1 MATKVIHVSDLSGQV
16 AGQQELARLTVV
28 EHPGFTQTPVVLEVL
43 PDELKGLETA
53 TSLVTLEYLAPG
65 ARRAERMTVTLDVFN
80 RLAAGERPMD
90 TVLLEAAIA
99 GRERRAQQ
107 AAAGR
112 PARRTRARVNYATME
127 HAGEPHRGR
136 ITDNEKRI
144 VQEHLDLVNERLER
158 DGHRRIDPANPKVA
172 ERYGLTPPNGS

>member
-16 AGQQELARLTVV
+16 ASSEELGRLTVL
-28 EHPGFTQTPVVLEVL
+28 EHPGFTQTPVILEVL

-53 TSLVTLEYLAPG
+53 TTLVTLEYLPPG
-65 ARRAERMTVTLDVFN
+65 ARRPERITVTLDVFN
-80 RLAAGERPMD
+80 RLASGERPMD

-107 AAAGR
+107 AAGR
-112 PARRTRARVNYATME
+112 PARRGRARVDYATME

-136 ITDNEKRI
+136 ITDREKRI

-158 DGHRRIDPANPKVA
+158 DGHRRIDPSNPKVA